1 MILFR
6 VEKQYHQAGSV
17 KLTYSQVGNP
27 EITLDLTGV
36 QGQESL
42 VMSLEEARK
51 LLADVAK
58 EILKYDDLKTQQA
71 VEESEP

>member
-17 KLTYSQVGNP
+17 RLTYSQVGNP
-27 EITLDLTGV
+27 EVTIDLTGV

-42 VMSLEEARK
+42 VMSLSEARK
-51 LLADVAK
+51 FLA
-58 EILKYDDLKTQQA
+58 EISQVIIKYDEFKAEQK
-71 VEESEP
+71 VEEVEP

>member
-17 KLTYSQVGNP
+17 KLTYSQIGNP
-27 EITLDLTGV
+27 EVTIDLTGV

-42 VMSLEEARK
+42 VMSLSEARK
-51 LLADVAK
+51 FLA
-58 EILKYDDLKTQQA
+58 EIYQVISKYDEFKAEQK
-71 VEESEP
+71 VEEVEP

>member
-6 VEKQYHQAGSV
+6 VEKQYHQAGTV

-27 EITLDLTGV
+27 EITIDLTGV

-42 VMSLEEARK
+42 VMSLPEARK
-51 LLADVAK
+51 FLA
-58 EILKYDDLKTQQA
+58 EISQVIIKYDEFKAEQK
-71 VEESEP
+71 VEEVEP

>member
-17 KLTYSQVGNP
+17 KLTYSQIGNP
-27 EITLDLTGV
+27 EVTIDLTGV

-42 VMSLEEARK
+42 VMSLSEARK
-51 LLADVAK
+51 FLA
-58 EILKYDDLKTQQA
+58 EISQVIIKYDEFKAEQK
-71 VEESEP
+71 VEEVEP

>member
-6 VEKQYHQAGSV
+6 IEKQYHQAGTV

-27 EITLDLTGV
+27 EITIDLTGV

-42 VMSLEEARK
+42 VMSLPEVRK
-51 LLADVAK
+51 FLA
-58 EILKYDDLKTQQA
+58 EISQVIIKYDEFKAEQK
-71 VEESEP
+71 VEEVEP

>member
-6 VEKQYHQAGSV
+6 IEKQYHQAGTV

-27 EITLDLTGV
+27 EITIDLTGV

-42 VMSLEEARK
+42 VMPLPEVRK
-51 LLADVAK
+51 FLA
-58 EILKYDDLKTQQA
+58 EISQVIIKYDEFKAEQK
-71 VEESEP
+71 VEEVEP

>member
-27 EITLDLTGV
+27 EVTIDLTGV

-42 VMSLEEARK
+42 VMSLSEARK
-51 LLADVAK
+51 FLA
-58 EILKYDDLKTQQA
+58 EISQVIIKYDEFKAEQK
-71 VEESEP
+71 VEEVEP

>member
-6 VEKQYHQAGSV
+6 VEKQFHQAGSV

-27 EITLDLTGV
+27 EVTIDLTGV

-42 VMSLEEARK
+42 VMSLSEARK
-51 LLADVAK
+51 FLA
-58 EILKYDDLKTQQA
+58 EIYQVINKYDEFKAVQK
-71 VEESEP
+71 VEEVEP

>member
-17 KLTYSQVGNP
+17 KLTYSQIGNP
-27 EITLDLTGV
+27 EVTIDLTGV

-42 VMSLEEARK
+42 VMSLSEARK
-51 LLADVAK
+51 FLA
-58 EILKYDDLKTQQA
+58 EISQVIIKYDEFKAAQK
-71 VEESEP
+71 VEEVKP

>member
-1 MILFR
+1 MIFFR
-6 VEKQYHQAGSV
+6 VEKQYHQAGTV

-27 EITLDLTGV
+27 EITVDLTGV

-42 VMSLEEARK
+42 VMSLQEARK
-51 LLADVAK
+51 FLA
-58 EILKYDDLKTQQA
+58 EISQVIIKYDEFKAEQA

>member
-17 KLTYSQVGNP
+17 RLTYSQVGNP
-27 EITLDLTGV
+27 EVTIDLTGV

-42 VMSLEEARK
+42 VMSLSEARK
-51 LLADVAK
+51 FLA
-58 EILKYDDLKTQQA
+58 EISQVIIKYDEFKAEQK
-71 VEESEP
+71 VEEVEL

>member
-27 EITLDLTGV
+27 EVTIDLTGV

-42 VMSLEEARK
+42 VMSLSEARK
-51 LLADVAK
+51 FLA
-58 EILKYDDLKTQQA
+58 EISQVIIKYDEFKAVQK
-71 VEESEP
+71 VEEVEP

>member
-27 EITLDLTGV
+27 EVTIDLTGV

-42 VMSLEEARK
+42 VMSLPEARK
-51 LLADVAK
+51 FLA
-58 EILKYDDLKTQQA
+58 EISQVIIKYDEFKAEQK
-71 VEESEP
+71 VEEVEP

>member
-6 VEKQYHQAGSV
+6 VDKQYHQAGTV

-27 EITLDLTGV
+27 EITIDLTGV

-42 VMSLEEARK
+42 VMSLPEARK
-51 LLADVAK
+51 FLA
-58 EILKYDDLKTQQA
+58 EISQVIIKYDEFKAEQK
-71 VEESEP
+71 VEEVEP

>member
-1 MILFR
+1 LILFR

-27 EITLDLTGV
+27 EVTIDLTGV

-42 VMSLEEARK
+42 VMSLSEARK
-51 LLADVAK
+51 FLA
-58 EILKYDDLKTQQA
+58 EIYQVINKYDEFKAEQK
-71 VEESEP
+71 VEEVEP

>member
-27 EITLDLTGV
+27 EVTIDLTGV

-42 VMSLEEARK
+42 VMSLSEARK
-51 LLADVAK
+51 FLA
-58 EILKYDDLKTQQA
+58 EIYQVINKYDEFKAVQK
-71 VEESEP
+71 VEEVEP

>member
-27 EITLDLTGV
+27 EVTIDLTGV

-42 VMSLEEARK
+42 VMSLSEARK
-51 LLADVAK
+51 FLA
-58 EILKYDDLKTQQA
+58 EIYQVINKYDEFKAEQK
-71 VEESEP
+71 VEEVEP